1 MAECVCFLI
10 YLVVYFIYMGLS
22 RVFGIYQK
30 NINERAF
37 NISREPARK
46 ILKTT
51 FGNDVGNEIM
61 KFYG

>member
-1 MAECVCFLI
+1 
-10 YLVVYFIYMGLS
+10 MGLS